1 MLSCLMLVDN
11 FLFVWFILLIYGFDY
26 MISILINV
34 LVCIY
39 IWCIFY
45 CIDGVIFFCSVVG

>member
-34 LVCIY
+34 LVCIL
-39 IWCIFY
+39 WCIFY
-45 CIDGVIFFCSVVG
+45 CIDGVIFFCSVV